1 MLGLSMHPVPVVVC
15 PIVNQTLAEGSLKQT
30 SNRRRLHDGDTMYGQ
45 VKGIKML
52 NNLVSMPS
60 NVATDIRADL
70 SVLRTGQHC
79 KALSGG
85 VG

>member
-1 MLGLSMHPVPVVVC
+1 MHPVPVVVC

-30 SNRRRLHDGDTMYGQ
+30 SNRRRLHDGDAMYGQ
-45 VKGIKML
+45 VKGIKIL
-52 NNLVSMPS
+52 NRIVSMPS

-70 SVLRTGQHC
+70 GVLRTSQRC

>member
-1 MLGLSMHPVPVVVC
+1 MHPVPVVVC

-30 SNRRRLHDGDTMYGQ
+30 SNRRRLHDGDAMYGQ

-52 NNLVSMPS
+52 NNLVSMLS
-60 NVATDIRADL
+60 NVTTDIRADL
-70 SVLRTGQHC
+70 GVLRTGQC
-79 KALSGG
+79 CEALSGG